1 MRFTWRTEWPHW
13 SVLII
18 LLIVVAISP
27 YEVLPIHWN
36 IAGEG
41 DSFANKWLAF
51 ALVVGV
57 YLLMAFLPQLDPGRA
72 NYAQFAGAYATVRLA
87 ILTVL
92 LVLTGS
98 ASLGVRSD
106 GLVHVVI
113 GAMLTVI
120 GSVLGKIRPNWFAG
134 IRTPW
139 TLTSKRSW
147 LKTHRL
153 GGWLFIIWGLIEI
166 LVGLVAPAERR
177 VTLACAV
184 VVLAILLVYSY
195 RVWRDDP
202 EKLPPA
208 GTQPAAAEG
217 P

>member
-1 MRFTWRTEWPHW
+1 VRISWRTEWPHW
-13 SVLII
+13 SILII

-36 IAGEG
+36 LAGQA
-41 DSFANKWLAF
+41 DRSADKWLAF

-57 YLLMAFLPQLDPGRA
+57 YLLLAFLPRLDPGRA
-72 NYAQFAGAYATVRLA
+72 NYAQFAGAYRTVRLA
-87 ILTVL
+87 VLTL
-92 LVLTGS
+92 LAVLTGS
-98 ASLGVRSD
+98 AALGVRSD

-113 GAMLTVI
+113 GAMLVVI
-120 GSVLGKIRPNWFAG
+120 GSVMGKIRPNWFAG

-153 GGWLFIIWGLIEI
+153 GGWLFIIWGLIEVA
-166 LVGLVAPAERR
+166 VGLFVPGERR
-177 VTLACAV
+177 VTVACLV
-184 VVLAILLVYSY
+184 VVVATLFVYSY

-202 EKLPPA
+202 DRLPPA
-208 GTQPAAAEG
+208 GTQPATSDG
-217 P
+217 S